1 MGPGYHTGDFRNE
14 FVEDTVKKMK
24 STDIHKALVV
34 GLSYRTGL
42 SVSNFLAARK
52 VDVTASDS
60 KSEAEL
66 ADVIRNLDPAV
77 RVVAGGQNPALLD
90 EGFDAVV
97 LSPGVPKT
105 IPLIA
110 EAYKRKITVM
120 AEVELAFRY
129 MRGSFIGITGTDGK
143 STTTAITGHV
153 FRELGID
160 THVGGN
166 IGIPLVSFA
175 DKTSEQSVVVAE
187 LSSFQLET
195 IIDMKPDVAA
205 LLNVTPDHLDRYDG
219 MEAYLAAKMRIAM
232 NQDGG
237 DFFIYNRDDVMSARS
252 ASLVRSRTLS
262 FSVETEDADIFLR
275 DGAVY
280 LREAGRKILETGRM
294 KVLGLHNVQNAMV
307 AILAAQS
314 IMRKRGM
321 EPDYGRIAEAVC
333 SFPGLEHRLE
343 RIGVFQGR
351 EFINDSKATT
361 VNAVL
366 TALRSFPGMGVL
378 VLGGRTKGDDYSR
391 LKIGLEGK
399 IRSLVLIGESKEY
412 FAKILGGFPHV
423 FADTLDDAVAKAMR
437 VSREGD
443 VILLSPACASFDM
456 FKNYEE
462 RGAEFIR
469 SFHRLESGA
478 LSWT

>member
-1 MGPGYHTGDFRNE
+1 MKT
-14 FVEDTVKKMK
+14 DT
-24 STDIHKALVV
+24 IHKALVV

-42 SVSNFLAARK
+42 AVSNFLAARGIT
-52 VDVTASDS
+52 VVASDS

-66 ADVIRNLDPAV
+66 ADVIRKLDPTV
-77 RVVAGGQNPALLD
+77 RVMVGGQDPAILD

-97 LSPGVPKT
+97 LSPGVPRT

-110 EAYKRKITVM
+110 EAYRRKITVM
-120 AEVELAFRY
+120 AEVELAYRH
-129 MRGSFIGITGTDGK
+129 MKGSLIGITGTDGK
-143 STTTAITGHV
+143 STTTALTGHV

-160 THVGGN
+160 TYVGGN

-175 DKTSEQSVVVAE
+175 GKTSESSVVVAE

-195 IIDMKPDVAA
+195 IIDFKPDVAA

-219 MEAYLAAKMRIAM
+219 MEEYLEAKMRIAH

-237 DFFIYNRDDVMSARS
+237 DYFIYNKDDVMSARC
-252 ASLVRSRTLS
+252 ASRVKSQALS
-262 FSVETEDADIFLR
+262 FSVETEDADIFYR

-280 LREAGRKILETGRM
+280 LRDGARRVLQADRM
-294 KVLGLHNVQNAMV
+294 RILGLHNVQNAMV
-307 AILAAQS
+307 AILSMQA
-314 IMRKRGM
+314 IMRKRGI
-321 EPDYGRIAEAVC
+321 EPDFSAIAEAVY

-343 RIGVFQGR
+343 RIGVYQGR

-366 TALRSFPGMGVL
+366 TALRSFPGMGIL
-378 VLGGRTKGDDYSR
+378 ILGGRTKGDDYSR

-399 IRSLVLIGESKEY
+399 IRTLVLIGESKEY
-412 FAKILGGFPHV
+412 FSKILSGFRHV
-423 FADTLDDAVAKAMR
+423 YAETLDDAVVQAMR
-437 VSREGD
+437 ESREGD
-443 VILLSPACASFDM
+443 VVLLSPACASFDM

-462 RGAEFIR
+462 RGAEFIK
-469 SFHRLESGA
+469 SFRRLESGA
-478 LSWT
+478 LSWI

>member
-1 MGPGYHTGDFRNE
+1 
-14 FVEDTVKKMK
+14 MK
-24 STDIHKALVV
+24 QNNNIHKALVV

-42 SVSNFLAARK
+42 AVSNFLAARE
-52 VDVTASDS
+52 VTVVASDN

-66 ADVIRNLDPAV
+66 SDVIRKLDPTV
-77 RVVAGGQNPALLD
+77 RVVAGNQNPAILD
-90 EGFDAVV
+90 EGFDALI

-105 IPLIA
+105 IPLVV
-110 EAYKRKITVM
+110 EAYKRRIPVM
-120 AEVELAFRY
+120 AEVELAFRH
-129 MRGSFIGITGTDGK
+129 MKGNLIGITGTDGK
-143 STTTAITGHV
+143 STTTALTGHV

-160 THVGGN
+160 TYVGGN

-175 DKTSEQSVVVAE
+175 GKTSEKSVVVAE

-195 IIDMKPDVAA
+195 IIDFKPDVAA

-219 MEAYLAAKMRIAM
+219 MNEYLEAKMRIAM

-237 DFFIYNRDDVMSARS
+237 DYFIYNKDDVVSARS
-252 ASLVRSRTLS
+252 AARVKSRVLS
-262 FSVETEDADIFLR
+262 FSIESADADIFYR

-280 LREAGRKILETGRM
+280 LRDGGRRVFQASRMKILGM
-294 KVLGLHNVQNAMV
+294 HNVQNAMV
-307 AILAAQS
+307 AILSAQA
-314 IMRKRGM
+314 IMRKRGI
-321 EPDYGRIAEAVC
+321 ETDYEKIAEAVY

-378 VLGGRTKGDDYSR
+378 ILGGRTKGDDYSR

-412 FAKILGGFPHV
+412 FSKILSGFRHV
-423 FADTLDDAVAKAMR
+423 YADTLDDAAVQAMR
-437 VSREGD
+437 ESREGD

-462 RGAEFIR
+462 RGAEFIK
-469 SFHRLESGA
+469 SFRRLERGE

>member
-1 MGPGYHTGDFRNE
+1 M
-14 FVEDTVKKMK
+14 
-24 STDIHKALVV
+24 A

-42 SVSNFLAARK
+42 AVSNFLASRG
-52 VDVTASDS
+52 VTVVASDN

-66 ADVIRNLDPAV
+66 ADVIRKLDPSV
-77 RVVAGGQNPALLD
+77 RVIAGDQNPAILD

-110 EAYKRKITVM
+110 EAYKRKIPVM
-120 AEVELAFRY
+120 AEVELAFRN
-129 MRGSFIGITGTDGK
+129 MKGSFIGITGTDGK
-143 STTTAITGHV
+143 STTTALTGHV

-166 IGIPLVSFA
+166 IGVPLISFA
-175 DKTSEQSVVVAE
+175 GKTSVASVVVAE

-195 IIDMKPDVAA
+195 IIDFKPDVAA

-219 MEAYLAAKMRIAM
+219 MNEYLDAKMRIAM

-237 DFFIYNRDDVMSARS
+237 DSFIYNKDDVMSARS
-252 ASLVRSRTLS
+252 ASRVRARLLS
-262 FSVETEDADIFLR
+262 FSIESEDADIFYR

-280 LREAGRKILETGRM
+280 LRDGGRKVLLAERM
-294 KVLGLHNVQNAMV
+294 KVLGMHNIQNAMV
-307 AILAAQS
+307 AILSAQA
-314 IMRKRGM
+314 IMNKRGM
-321 EPDYGRIAEAVC
+321 EPDYQGIARAVY

-366 TALRSFPGMGVL
+366 TALRSFPGMGIL
-378 VLGGRTKGDDYSR
+378 ILGGRTKGDDYSR

-412 FAKILGGFPHV
+412 FSKILSGVRHV
-423 FADTLDDAVAKAMR
+423 YADTLDDAVAQAMR
-437 VSREGD
+437 ESREGD

-462 RGAEFIR
+462 RGAEFVK
-469 SFHRLESGA
+469 SFRRLESGE
-478 LSWT
+478 LSWI